1 MKCVVYDLDLTLAFP
16 VFLPLEQLFG
26 YANRFTGLEIDDPS
40 LEKALA
46 VAEENF
52 LKEVLTNKPVMRA
65 FLRPNL
71 YNYLYPVWAAKRA
84 GIVDR
89 VCIYSNTWSPFCVNF
104 TKKVIERALSLPG
117 LFDEVVDATDPVRD
131 RDWKEKRFPKGLK
144 AGAAVP
150 TQYKTMPTIYRLIHD
165 NNTDEILFVDD
176 LVHPY
181 ITCPYYR
188 ATPFYPKLTPTA
200 VASIINMAIAALEK
214 EGLLTFFKY
223 AFNRDIATSREQLE
237 AVKDLKYRKS
247 IRYILSGVFDTD
259 IIVPDEKIYWI
270 PVRSIADLFK
280 FIRVSYKKLM
290 DEIATA
296 PKTRAGTD
304 QESDT
309 KPYLNMLFP
318 FLMKDVNEKKVQRY
332 LHYLKTYF
340 KPV

>member
-40 LEKALA
+40 LERALA
-46 VAEENF
+46 QAEENF

-117 LFDEVVDATDPVRD
+117 LFDEAVDATDPIRD
-131 RDWKEKRFPKGLK
+131 RDWKEKRFPRGLK
-144 AGAAVP
+144 AGAPVP
-150 TQYKTMPTIYRLIHD
+150 TQYKTMHTIYRLIHE
-165 NNTDEILFVDD
+165 TDANFNEILFVDD

-181 ITCPYYR
+181 VTCPYYR
-188 ATPFYPKLTPTA
+188 ATPFYPKLTSQI

-214 EGLLTFFKY
+214 EGLLTFFKH
-223 AFNRDIATSREQLE
+223 AFNHNIEASREQME
-237 AVKDLKYRKS
+237 AVREPKYRKS

-259 IIVPDEKIYWI
+259 IIVPDEKIHWI
-270 PVRSIADLFK
+270 PVKSIADLFK
-280 FIRVSYKKLM
+280 FIRVSYKKM
-290 DEIATA
+290 MEESA
-296 PKTRAGTD
+296 PRANAD
-304 QESDT
+304 PKSDT
-309 KPYLNMLFP
+309 NPYLNMLFP
-318 FLMKDVNEKKVQRY
+318 FLMKGVSEKRVQRY

-340 KPV
+340 KPM